1 MRSQAWGEH
10 VHVWLA
16 RPEPHAPCQ
25 REYRSQEDVALCPER
40 CVVTRCTSTIVLA
53 AVGKS
58 ALFASS
64 RGPRSDSIRARGS
77 VSAGAEPRGTWL
89 VPSGCLVPGLAGTT
103 CRARA
108 RQLQCAARRFG
119 SNVSNRLPQV
129 RWASPFG
136 RARSG
141 RRRMIPAAARG
152 CPGRERVG
160 GRASPLS
167 KSVNRTRPVRS
178 ESQSRRCRSVA
189 GGSPHVRPKRSP
201 GDLARGDPRAELGGL
216 D

>member
-1 MRSQAWGEH
+1 M
-10 VHVWLA
+10 
-16 RPEPHAPCQ
+16 
-25 REYRSQEDVALCPER
+25 
-40 CVVTRCTSTIVLA
+40 TRCTSTIVLA

-108 RQLQCAARRFG
+108 RQLQCAARRFR

-178 ESQSRRCRSVA
+178 ESQSRRSRSVA
-189 GGSPHVRPKRSP
+189 GGRPPCAPQAQSRRSCTRGPPRGARRARLNFMPPCRLRAVSPET
-201 GDLARGDPRAELGGL
+201 AEPNR
-216 D
+216 

>member
-1 MRSQAWGEH
+1 M
-10 VHVWLA
+10 
-16 RPEPHAPCQ
+16 
-25 REYRSQEDVALCPER
+25 
-40 CVVTRCTSTIVLA
+40 TRCTSTIVLA

-167 KSVNRTRPVRS
+167 KSVNRARPVRS
-178 ESQSRRCRSVA
+178 ESQSRRSRSVA
-189 GGSPHVRPKRSP
+189 GGRPPCAPQAQSRRSCKRGPPRGARRARLNFMPPCRLRAVSPET
-201 GDLARGDPRAELGGL
+201 AEPNR
-216 D
+216 